1 MKLARLIALS
11 QEYGR
16 NADLVLA
23 GGGNTSVKDGDIMY
37 VKASGTSL
45 ASIEKQGFVA
55 MDLPKLKAILNKK
68 YEGDEDAV
76 EAHVLADMMA
86 SRLPLETG
94 RPSVEALLHG
104 LFLQDWVVHLH
115 PAPANGLTCGKNGQ
129 EMLAKLFGDDAIW
142 LPEGKPGYTLAVT
155 AYAALQ
161 AYKEKHK
168 KDATLL
174 FLQNHGVFFAGGSE
188 EEVRALVEKTMET
201 IDRAI
206 GRRPDFSDISYCES
220 HVASVLPVIRAKTG
234 AGVVSFFTNAEI
246 AKLVASK
253 EAAAPVLGAYSPDH
267 IVYCGHMPAFTKA
280 EQTAEGL
287 DAYYEAFGIY
297 PKIVL
302 IEGLGAA
309 AIGKTWQEADTA
321 KALFLDAVKIS
332 TFTESFG
339 GRRFMDDG
347 LVAFIRSWEVEK
359 YRKSVSVSSSAGRL
373 AGKVTVITGGAQG
386 FGEGLARAALK
397 EGAYCVLADLN
408 FEKASELAAE
418 LCGTHGK
425 GRAVAIACNVAD
437 EASVKALCEKTVCLY
452 GGIDVFVSNAGI
464 LRSGGLEEMDYQ
476 TFELMTKVNYSAF
489 FLCAKYASRSMK
501 LEQKIAPEKY
511 FDILQINSKSGLTG
525 SNKNFAYAGGKFGGI
540 GLVQSFALELVEY
553 NIKVNA
559 ICPGNLLDGPLWS
572 GPEKG
577 LFVQYLRAG
586 KVPGAKTV
594 EDVRKA
600 YEAKVPMRRGCTVDD
615 VALAMFYAV
624 EQKYETGQAIPVT
637 GGQNMLK

>member
-1 MKLARLIALS
+1 
-11 QEYGR
+11 
-16 NADLVLA
+16 
-23 GGGNTSVKDGDIMY
+23 
-37 VKASGTSL
+37 
-45 ASIEKQGFVA
+45 
-55 MDLPKLKAILNKK
+55 
-68 YEGDEDAV
+68 
-76 EAHVLADMMA
+76 
-86 SRLPLETG
+86 
-94 RPSVEALLHG
+94 
-104 LFLQDWVVHLH
+104 
-115 PAPANGLTCGKNGQ
+115 
-129 EMLAKLFGDDAIW
+129 
-142 LPEGKPGYTLAVT
+142 
-155 AYAALQ
+155 
-161 AYKEKHK
+161 
-168 KDATLL
+168 
-174 FLQNHGVFFAGGSE
+174 
-188 EEVRALVEKTMET
+188 
-201 IDRAI
+201 
-206 GRRPDFSDISYCES
+206 
-220 HVASVLPVIRAKTG
+220 
-234 AGVVSFFTNAEI
+234 
-246 AKLVASK
+246 
-253 EAAAPVLGAYSPDH
+253 
-267 IVYCGHMPAFTKA
+267 
-280 EQTAEGL
+280 
-287 DAYYEAFGIY
+287 
-297 PKIVL
+297 
-302 IEGLGAA
+302 
-309 AIGKTWQEADTA
+309 
-321 KALFLDAVKIS
+321 
-332 TFTESFG
+332 
-339 GRRFMDDG
+339 
-347 LVAFIRSWEVEK
+347 
-359 YRKSVSVSSSAGRL
+359 
-373 AGKVTVITGGAQG
+373 
-386 FGEGLARAALK
+386 
-397 EGAYCVLADLN
+397 LN